1 MKTNLLLLCFFFAGA
16 LDTINAQSLQEQ
28 LLGKW
33 KQTKDEGYEFFIN
46 TPEAQNGPKEEMDKF
61 YDLMKK
67 YQDQS
72 FKNFYSKDS
81 MTSTIV
87 DRTEIIQEK
96 SVWNIREAG
105 SVITWNIRFA
115 PKVLQAKIVKIT
127 DQELILIYLNGD
139 RTLGRFKTY
148 YTKVDKER

>member
-33 KQTKDEGYEFFIN
+33 KQTKDEGYDFFIN
-46 TPEAQNGPKEEMDKF
+46 SPEAQGRRKEELDKF

-67 YQDQS
+67 HQDQS
-72 FKNFYSKDS
+72 FKNFYRKDS
-81 MTSTIV
+81 MTSTII

-96 SVWNIREAG
+96 SVWDIREAD
-105 SVITWNIRFA
+105 SVIT
-115 PKVLQAKIVKIT
+115 
-127 DQELILIYLNGD
+127 
-139 RTLGRFKTY
+139 
-148 YTKVDKER
+148 

>member
-61 YDLMKK
+61 YDLIKK
-67 YQDQS
+67 YHDQS
-72 FKNFYSKDS
+72 FKNFFSKDS
-81 MTSTIV
+81 MTSTII

-96 SVWNIREAG
+96 SVWNIREAD

-115 PKVLQAKIVKIT
+115 PKVLQAKVVKIT
-127 DQELILIYLNGD
+127 DQKLILIYLNRD
-139 RTLGRFKTY
+139 LTLGPFKTH
-148 YTKVDKER
+148 YTKVDIEK

>member
-1 MKTNLLLLCFFFAGA
+1 MKTNLLLLCFFFTGIVFT
-16 LDTINAQSLQEQ
+16 LNSQSLQEQ

-33 KQTKDEGYEFFIN
+33 KQTQDEGYDFFIN
-46 TPEAQNGPKEEMDKF
+46 SPEAQSGLKEELDKF

-67 YQDQS
+67 HQDQS
-72 FKNFYSKDS
+72 SKNFYRKDS
-81 MTSTIV
+81 MTSTII

-96 SVWNIREAG
+96 SVWNIREAD

-115 PKVLQAKIVKIT
+115 PKVLQAKVIKIT
-127 DQELILIYLNGD
+127 DQELIFIYLNGG